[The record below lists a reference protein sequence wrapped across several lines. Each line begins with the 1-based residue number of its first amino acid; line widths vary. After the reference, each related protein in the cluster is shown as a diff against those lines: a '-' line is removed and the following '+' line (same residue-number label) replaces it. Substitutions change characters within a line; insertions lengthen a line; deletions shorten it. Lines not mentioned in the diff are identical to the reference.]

1 MFRRPVRRAET
12 NSEHFVGLGVNSRVE
27 WAAEAF
33 GDYPVLILGRANRR
47 LDE

>member
-12 NSEHFVGLGVNSRVE
+12 NSEHFVGLGVNSLVE
-27 WAAEAF
+27 GSPEAF
-33 GDYPVLILGRANRR
+33 GDYPVLTLGRANLR